1 MKKQVKNELNNEK
14 TTPIETDRYHSNI
27 VLPLVALG
35 LVFVPFIFAL
45 LSSLG
50 IHIPMYSLFA
60 LLAPMVGFIL
70 GIAALQRKERIS
82 LAGKIISIIAVA
94 LPLAFVAFVII
105 FFIGAATGLIS
116 LM

>member
-1 MKKQVKNELNNEK
+1 MNNEINNEK
-14 TTPIETDRYHSNI
+14 NTSIETDMPHNNI

-35 LVFVPFIFAL
+35 LVSVPFIFVL

-50 IHIPMYSLFA
+50 IRIPMYSLFA
-60 LLAPMVGFIL
+60 IMSPMVGCIV

-82 LAGKIISIIAVA
+82 SIGKIIAIIAVA
-94 LPLAFVAFVII
+94 LPLAFVALVII